1 MLAIF
6 LLSHIM
12 SAWDDDTIT
21 PKVLLEHMQ
30 AIRNDIT
37 GRLERLEKR
46 IDALSSKVDKR
57 FDSVEGRL
65 GRVEGRLD
73 DVERS
78 VDKVAV
84 QNLIYRERL
93 DKIENVHI
101 PQLRQAV
108 GIR

>member
-1 MLAIF
+1 MPTIF

-12 SAWDDDTIT
+12 SAWDDNTIT

-30 AIRNDIT
+30 AIRNEIT

-46 IDALSSKVDKR
+46 MDALSSKIDKR
-57 FDSVEGRL
+57 FDS
-65 GRVEGRLD
+65 VEGRLD

-84 QNLIYRERL
+84 QNLMYRERL
-93 DKIENVHI
+93 DKIETVQI
-101 PQLRQAV
+101 PQLQQAV